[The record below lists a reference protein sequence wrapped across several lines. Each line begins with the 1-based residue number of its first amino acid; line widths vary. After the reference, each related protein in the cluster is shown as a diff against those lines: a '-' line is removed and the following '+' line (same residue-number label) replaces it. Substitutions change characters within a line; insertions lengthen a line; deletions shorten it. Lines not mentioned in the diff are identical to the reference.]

1 MFGLTAGATS
11 SFHYNLDEVTEASTW
26 NPNAK
31 SGKEFGGMHY
41 SSVLYA
47 TEHIEKD
54 MKTNNDI
61 KESVEDI
68 IKNIRDR

>member
-1 MFGLTAGATS
+1 MR
-11 SFHYNLDEVTEASTW
+11 W
-26 NPNAK
+26 
-31 SGKEFGGMHY
+31 GKEFGGMHY